1 MQVFRRTAFLTALLV
16 LAHGCATSSDRPSVK
31 LRGTV
36 IRATPDPTLELES
49 YDAQRL
55 FHLAGESDRRGDAER
70 ALDLYRRMREE
81 FPTDPLVM
89 SARFNAGLIQENRER
104 SELALR
110 EYDAIL
116 EREMPDSEPDRQTWL
131 DAHFRLAACHIK
143 LEAWWKAVAVFETIG
158 GLDDLPDRDRLEAL
172 VGQGIALESAGDREA
187 AMLSFS
193 HALGFYRLVSR
204 RRRFDD
210 RGLAAEAAFRSGEI
224 ARIFFDEVRLSY
236 PLHVLKQSLD
246 EKCRLL
252 LLAQNHYLQAIRYGD
267 THSVAVA
274 GHRIGNLYEDLYESM
289 IALEVPSD
297 VEASE
302 VDAYREEVR
311 KRVAVLV
318 EKAIRVYEKALL
330 AGRRTAS
337 AASWV
342 EQTEAALA
350 RLRAI
355 YLADAAPLAG
365 PE

>member
-1 MQVFRRTAFLTALLV
+1 MQVFRRTVDLIALLV
-16 LAHGCATSSDRPSVK
+16 LAQGCATSSERPPVK
-31 LRGTV
+31 LSGTV

-49 YDAQRL
+49 YDAPSL
-55 FHLAGESDRRGDAER
+55 FHLAGESDRRGDADR
-70 ALDLYRRMREE
+70 ALELYRRMREE
-81 FPTDPLVM
+81 FPTDPLVIA
-89 SARFNAGLIQENRER
+89 ARFNAGLIHENHER
-104 SELALR
+104 YELALR

-116 EREMPDSEPDRQTWL
+116 AREAPGSEPDRQTWL
-131 DAHFRLAACHIK
+131 DAHFRVAACHIK
-143 LEAWWKAVAVFETIG
+143 REAWWRAVAVFETVG
-158 GLDDLPDRDRLEAL
+158 ELDDLPDRDRLEAL
-172 VGQGIALESAGDREA
+172 VGKGIALESAGDREA

-193 HALGFYRLVSR
+193 HALGFFRLVSR

-210 RGLAAEAAFRSGEI
+210 RGFAAEAAFRSGEI
-224 ARIFFDEVRLSY
+224 AHTYFDEVQLRY

-289 IALEVPSD
+289 IALEVPAD
-297 VEASE
+297 
-302 VDAYREEVR
+302 VDASQVDVYREEVR
-311 KRVAVLV
+311 NRVAVLV

-355 YLADAAPLAG
+355 YLADAAPLPG